1 MRRFLFSALALS
13 AVVLAGCGS
22 DLHIL
27 LPYDPTN
34 PDADVRDRDAMVV
47 PMPEPPPV
55 VDGGSADSG
64 GDAQAAADAVDAS
77 APSDTT
83 SDAPVIVQADTSD
96 AATVPDVLTADAP
109 ATADGGECA
118 DGLTR
123 CGGACVSV
131 AADRANCGACGRA
144 CSSDHATSMCLSGEC
159 AIVRCAEGY
168 ADCDG
173 DPANGCEASLTSPEH
188 CAVCSNTCASRPGAA
203 PSCAA
208 GACVWSCL
216 AGRADCDSSAT
227 NGCEVSTADD
237 RLNCGAC
244 GHRCGFGMIC
254 TAGACAVD
262 PSFQPV
268 APCLHE
274 SDYVRSF
281 VVGIDASDGYAPR
294 CVRIAR
300 GSSLMLLDMSIAHPM
315 SYRPNEG
322 TEPSPLGPYVG
333 AVLSRSVV
341 FPNAGFFPFRCTTH
355 DGESGVVWVE

>member
-1 MRRFLFSALALS
+1 MRRVLFSVLALS

-77 APSDTT
+77 APSDTI

-208 GACVWSCL
+208 GACVWACL
-216 AGRADCDSSAT
+216 AGHADCDSSAT
-227 NGCEVSTADD
+227 NGCEASTADD
-237 RLNCGAC
+237 RANCGAC
-244 GHRCGFGMIC
+244 GHRCGFGMLC
-254 TAGACAVD
+254 AAGACAVD

-274 SDYVRSF
+274 SDYMRGVAVRFGVS
-281 VVGIDASDGYAPR
+281 GYSPQCLR
-294 CVRIAR
+294 VAR
-300 GSSLMLLDMSIAHPM
+300 GAIVTFDGSFAEHPLLGRAS
-315 SYRPNEG
+315 NG
-322 TEPSPLGPYVG
+322 TEPTPIGYVPSVSG
-333 AVLSRSVV
+333 ATIQ
-341 FPNAGFFPFRCTTH
+341 FMAAGYYPFGCTLH
-355 DGESGVVWVE
+355 PSEMGVVWVE